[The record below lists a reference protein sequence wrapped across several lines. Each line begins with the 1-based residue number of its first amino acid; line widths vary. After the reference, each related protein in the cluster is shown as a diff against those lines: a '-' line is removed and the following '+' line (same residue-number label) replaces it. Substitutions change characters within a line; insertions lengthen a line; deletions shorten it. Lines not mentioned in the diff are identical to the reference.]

1 MKRIILTILII
12 AISLCK
18 LMAQNE
24 AMYVYRNDGGFD
36 AFLKSDIDSIVY
48 SHYDNNRVY
57 HSDWQMQ
64 EVHTSDSIFRIPL
77 AVIDSVSFIA
87 PPTIVNKAVF
97 ELTAAHDA
105 YLSTC
110 DTIRFTLALST
121 PKDMQPLKGNIVVS
135 TYDCNSFP
143 DGIMA
148 RVVSKTQ
155 DNNGIH
161 YECEHVGLDAVY
173 DQLVFIGN
181 GYIDNEKINQIDTK
195 MTRMT
200 FGKEL
205 WNKTWSSTLEKGGTT
220 TNFSINDAAHIVVT
234 VNIQP
239 NKPIFF
245 RMDLQNNL
253 NSTFTFNATS
263 SFERWYEKQI
273 VNVKLGKIRIPQC
286 PLLFITPKFT
296 LSGYFAEGGTVS
308 LDFKGHYNRTD
319 KVSYT
324 YQDNAWSVSHAP
336 TNDAGVDVA
345 SLSMNGYAEI
355 GVIPDLLFSFCGSAT
370 GIGLEYSI
378 GIKET
383 ADFKFDAVAAYDEG
397 MYAALKDCYART
409 TLPQNVRTYAQLGL
423 FGEGVQPLNYNRS
436 LEPKLG
442 SDKYLL
448 PLFTKPEYTQGS
460 KANSAVLKSDISRDL
475 LLPVEVGMVYYDH
488 DIKQKSVYMS
498 TPYKTNK
505 EWSLKGMQTV
515 FTDMQPGKTY
525 TVFHIVKLMGKE
537 LRAQPSTI
545 FPEYHACP
553 DSNHPHAID
562 LGLPSGTKWAC
573 CNVGA
578 TSPDESGGYYAW
590 GETSEKDVYNT
601 KSYAY
606 QDNTGTYI
614 NIGTDIVDSQ
624 YDVAHIL
631 MGGTWHMP
639 SYEQISELLSNCT
652 FEYTNKNGIKGMLVT
667 GSNGGQFFLPAAFG
681 RGDDNLDD
689 ILSESGGYY
698 WSGTLSTK
706 YDQTAYI
713 FSFASYHPCGIYRCN
728 RGQGISVR
736 AVCQ

>member
-308 LDFKGHYNRTD
+308 LDF
-319 KVSYT
+319 
-324 YQDNAWSVSHAP
+324 
-336 TNDAGVDVA
+336 
-345 SLSMNGYAEI
+345 
-355 GVIPDLLFSFCGSAT
+355 
-370 GIGLEYSI
+370 
-378 GIKET
+378 
-383 ADFKFDAVAAYDEG
+383 
-397 MYAALKDCYART
+397 
-409 TLPQNVRTYAQLGL
+409 
-423 FGEGVQPLNYNRS
+423 
-436 LEPKLG
+436 
-442 SDKYLL
+442 
-448 PLFTKPEYTQGS
+448 
-460 KANSAVLKSDISRDL
+460 
-475 LLPVEVGMVYYDH
+475 
-488 DIKQKSVYMS
+488 
-498 TPYKTNK
+498 
-505 EWSLKGMQTV
+505 
-515 FTDMQPGKTY
+515 
-525 TVFHIVKLMGKE
+525 
-537 LRAQPSTI
+537 
-545 FPEYHACP
+545 
-553 DSNHPHAID
+553 
-562 LGLPSGTKWAC
+562 
-573 CNVGA
+573 
-578 TSPDESGGYYAW
+578 
-590 GETSEKDVYNT
+590 
-601 KSYAY
+601 
-606 QDNTGTYI
+606 
-614 NIGTDIVDSQ
+614 
-624 YDVAHIL
+624 
-631 MGGTWHMP
+631 
-639 SYEQISELLSNCT
+639 
-652 FEYTNKNGIKGMLVT
+652 
-667 GSNGGQFFLPAAFG
+667 
-681 RGDDNLDD
+681 
-689 ILSESGGYY
+689 
-698 WSGTLSTK
+698 
-706 YDQTAYI
+706 
-713 FSFASYHPCGIYRCN
+713 
-728 RGQGISVR
+728 
-736 AVCQ
+736 

>member
-1 MKRIILTILII
+1 
-12 AISLCK
+12 
-18 LMAQNE
+18 
-24 AMYVYRNDGGFD
+24 
-36 AFLKSDIDSIVY
+36 
-48 SHYDNNRVY
+48 
-57 HSDWQMQ
+57 
-64 EVHTSDSIFRIPL
+64 
-77 AVIDSVSFIA
+77 
-87 PPTIVNKAVF
+87 
-97 ELTAAHDA
+97 
-105 YLSTC
+105 
-110 DTIRFTLALST
+110 
-121 PKDMQPLKGNIVVS
+121 MQPLKGNIVVS

-155 DNNGIH
+155 DNGGIH

-181 GYIDNEKINQIDTK
+181 GYIDNEKFNHVDTK

-220 TNFSINDAAHIVVT
+220 TNFSINDAARIVVT

-239 NKPIFF
+239 NKPMFF

-263 SFERWYEKQI
+263 SFEKWYEKQI
-273 VNVKLGKIRIPQC
+273 VNVRLGKIRIPQC

-324 YQDNAWSVSHAP
+324 YQDKAWSVSHTPA
-336 TNDAGVDVA
+336 NDAGVDVA

-378 GIKET
+378 GVKET
-383 ADFKFDAVAAYDEG
+383 VDFKFDAVAAYDEG

-409 TLPQNVRTYAQLGL
+409 TLPQNIRVYAQVGL
-423 FGEGVQPLNYNRS
+423 FGEGVQPLSYSRS

-460 KANSAVLKSDISRDL
+460 KANSVVLKSDISRDL
-475 LLPVEVGMVYYDH
+475 LLPVEVGMVFYDN
-488 DIKQKSVYMS
+488 DNKRKSVYMS
-498 TPYKTNK
+498 TPYKTNN

-525 TVFHIVKLMGKE
+525 TVFPIVKLMGKE
-537 LRAQPSTI
+537 LRALPSTT
-545 FPEYHACP
+545 FPGYHTCP

-578 TSPDESGGYYAW
+578 TSPEEYGGYYAW
-590 GETSEKDVYNT
+590 GETSEKNVYNWNT
-601 KSYAY
+601 YAY
-606 QDNTGTYI
+606 YYNGNFI
-614 NIGTDIVDSQ
+614 NIGSDISGTN
-624 YDVAHIL
+624 YDVAYTC
-631 MGGTWHMP
+631 MGKIWHMP
-639 SYEQISELLSNCT
+639 SIEQQKELVDCEHIWTQINHIS
-652 FEYTNKNGIKGMLVT
+652 GILVI
-667 GSNGGQFFLPAAFG
+667 GSNGGQIFLPAAG
-681 RGDDNLDD
+681 YGDRDGIRAEGTHGL
-689 ILSESGGYY
+689 Y
-698 WSGTLSTK
+698 WSGTLSK
-706 YDQTAYI
+706 YDKIAEGLHFVENTCVLSSQLRWEGWSI
-713 FSFASYHPCGIYRCN
+713 
-728 RGQGISVR
+728 R

>member
-77 AVIDSVSFIA
+77 AVIDSVSFVA

-239 NKPIFF
+239 NKPMFF

-273 VNVKLGKIRIPQC
+273 VNVRLGKIRIPQC

-324 YQDNAWSVSHAP
+324 YQDKAWSVSHTPA
-336 TNDAGVDVA
+336 NDAGVDVA

-378 GIKET
+378 GVKET
-383 ADFKFDAVAAYDEG
+383 VDFKFDAVAAYDEG

-409 TLPQNVRTYAQLGL
+409 TLPQNIRVYAQVGL
-423 FGEGVQPLNYNRS
+423 FGEGVQPLSYSRS

-475 LLPVEVGMVYYDH
+475 LLPVEVGMVYYDY
-488 DIKQKSVYMS
+488 DNKQKSIYMS

-505 EWSLKGMQTV
+505 EWPLKSMQTV

-525 TVFHIVKLMGKE
+525 TVFPIVKLMGKE
-537 LRAQPSTI
+537 LRAQPSTT
-545 FPEYHACP
+545 FPEFHTCP

-578 TSPDESGGYYAW
+578 TSPEEYGGYYAW
-590 GETSEKDVYNT
+590 GETSEKSKYYWT
-601 KSYAY
+601 SYLY
-606 QDNTGTYI
+606 YDRENYGFK
-614 NIGTDIVDSQ
+614 NIGSDIACTQ
-624 YDVAHIL
+624 YDIAHVH
-631 MGGTWHMP
+631 MGGSWRMP
-639 SYEQISELLSNCT
+639 SYNQQKELIDKCT
-652 FEYTNKNGIKGMLVT
+652 IV
-667 GSNGGQFFLPAAFG
+667 FF
-681 RGDDNLDD
+681 RTQ
-689 ILSESGGYY
+689 
-698 WSGTLSTK
+698 W
-706 YDQTAYI
+706 Q
-713 FSFASYHPCGIYRCN
+713 
-728 RGQGISVR
+728 
-736 AVCQ
+736 

>member
-1 MKRIILTILII
+1 
-12 AISLCK
+12 
-18 LMAQNE
+18 
-24 AMYVYRNDGGFD
+24 
-36 AFLKSDIDSIVY
+36 
-48 SHYDNNRVY
+48 
-57 HSDWQMQ
+57 
-64 EVHTSDSIFRIPL
+64 
-77 AVIDSVSFIA
+77 
-87 PPTIVNKAVF
+87 
-97 ELTAAHDA
+97 
-105 YLSTC
+105 
-110 DTIRFTLALST
+110 
-121 PKDMQPLKGNIVVS
+121 MQPLKGNIVVS

-155 DNNGIH
+155 DNSGIH
-161 YECEHVGLDAVY
+161 YDCEHVGLDAVY

-181 GYIDNEKINQIDTK
+181 GYIDNGKNNQVDTK

-205 WNKTWSSTLEKGGTT
+205 WNKTWSNTLEKGGTT
-220 TNFSINDAAHIVVT
+220 TNFSINDAARIVVT

-239 NKPIFF
+239 NKPMFF

-253 NSTFTFNATS
+253 NSTFTFNATNS
-263 SFERWYEKQI
+263 YEKWYEKQI

-324 YQDNAWSVSHAP
+324 YQDKAWSVSHTPA
-336 TNDAGVDVA
+336 NDAGVDVA

-378 GIKET
+378 GVKET
-383 ADFKFDAVAAYDEG
+383 VDFKFDAVAAYDEG
-397 MYAALKDCYART
+397 MYAALKDCYARA
-409 TLPQNVRTYAQLGL
+409 TLPQNVRVYAQLGL
-423 FGEGVQPLNYNRS
+423 FGEGVQPLSYKRT

-460 KANSAVLKSDISRDL
+460 KTNSAVLKSDISRDL
-475 LLPVEVGMVYYDH
+475 LLPVEVGMVYYDY
-488 DIKQKSVYMS
+488 DNKQKSVYMS

-505 EWSLKGMQTV
+505 EWTLKGIQTI

-525 TVFHIVKLMGKE
+525 TVYPIVKLMGKE
-537 LRAQPSTI
+537 LRAQPSTT
-545 FPEYHACP
+545 FPEYHTCP

-578 TSPDESGGYYAW
+578 TSPEEYGGYYAW
-590 GETSEKDVYNT
+590 GEMSEKDVYNWNT
-601 KSYAY
+601 YAY
-606 QDNTGTYI
+606 YYNGNFI
-614 NIGTDIVDSQ
+614 NIGSDISGTN
-624 YDVAHIL
+624 YDVAYTS
-631 MGGTWHMP
+631 MGKIWHMP
-639 SYEQISELLSNCT
+639 SIEQQKELVDCEHIWAQINHIS
-652 FEYTNKNGIKGMLVT
+652 GILVI
-667 GSNGGQFFLPAAFG
+667 GSNGGQIFLPAAG
-681 RGDDNLDD
+681 YGDHDGIRAEGTHGL
-689 ILSESGGYY
+689 Y
-698 WSGTLSTK
+698 WSGTLSK
-706 YDQTAYI
+706 YDEIAEGLH
-713 FSFASYHPCGIYRCN
+713 FAENTCVLSSQLRWEGWSI
-728 RGQGISVR
+728 R

>member
-1 MKRIILTILII
+1 MKRRIILTILII
-12 AISLCK
+12 AINLCK
-18 LMAQNE
+18 LMAQND

-57 HSDWQMQ
+57 HSDCQMQ

-77 AVIDSVSFIA
+77 AVIDSVSFVA

-239 NKPIFF
+239 NKPMLF

-273 VNVKLGKIRIPQC
+273 VNVRLGKIRIPQC

-324 YQDNAWSVSHAP
+324 YQDKAWSVSHTPA
-336 TNDAGVDVA
+336 NDAGVDVA

-378 GIKET
+378 GVKET
-383 ADFKFDAVAAYDEG
+383 VDFKFDAVAAYDEG

-409 TLPQNVRTYAQLGL
+409 TLPQNIRVYAQVGL
-423 FGEGVQPLNYNRS
+423 FGEGVQPLSYSRS

-475 LLPVEVGMVYYDH
+475 LLPVEVGMVYYDY
-488 DIKQKSVYMS
+488 DNKQKSIYMS

-505 EWSLKGMQTV
+505 EWPLKGMQTV

-525 TVFHIVKLMGKE
+525 TVFPIVKLMGKE
-537 LRAQPSTI
+537 LRAQPSTT
-545 FPEYHACP
+545 FPEFHTCP

-578 TSPDESGGYYAW
+578 TSPEEYGGYYAW
-590 GETSEKDVYNT
+590 GETSEKSKYYWT
-601 KSYAY
+601 SYLY
-606 QDNTGTYI
+606 YDRENYGFK
-614 NIGTDIVDSQ
+614 NIGSDIACTQ
-624 YDVAHIL
+624 YDIAHVH
-631 MGGTWHMP
+631 MGGSWRMP
-639 SYEQISELLSNCT
+639 SYNQQKELIDKCT
-652 FEYTNKNGIKGMLVT
+652 IVFLEHNGNNGILVT
-667 GSNGGQFFLPAAFG
+667 GPNGRQIYLPAAG
-681 RGDDNLDD
+681 YRANDGLYYNGERGC
-689 ILSESGGYY
+689 Y
-698 WSGTLSTK
+698 WSSSLETEK
-706 YDQTAYI
+706 FAYYLK
-713 FSFASYHPCGIYRCN
+713 FNSCSVGDFYFRYVGM
-728 RGQGISVR
+728 SVR